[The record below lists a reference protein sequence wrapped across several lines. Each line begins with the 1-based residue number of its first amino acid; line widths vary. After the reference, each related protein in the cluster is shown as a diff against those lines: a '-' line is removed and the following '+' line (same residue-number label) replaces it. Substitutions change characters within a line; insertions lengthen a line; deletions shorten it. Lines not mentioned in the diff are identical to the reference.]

1 MLFVVQNQRQ
11 AVITLLY
18 RLHNLKI
25 VASRVGKQVFLVFVF
40 YITPCLR
47 VNVRVVLQS
56 QCPEVFLRYI
66 CMAFVYVS
74 VLFRWRGWIQMD
86 VCI

>member
-25 VASRVGKQVFLVFVF
+25 VASRVGKQVFFSV
-40 YITPCLR
+40 C
-47 VNVRVVLQS
+47 VLCYPLFEGKCES
-56 QCPEVFLRYI
+56 CAAKPVPRGFPEVYLYGFCI
-66 CMAFVYVS
+66 C
-74 VLFRWRGWIQMD
+74 
-86 VCI
+86 